1 MWKFM
6 LQIGLSSDPYICIPC
21 IINTAKENV
30 VARRL
35 DGYDVSAN
43 FIFDFMLIYNK
54 KTKIRIKR
62 IEVPVGR
69 LNYLILTNDHHIL
82 QEQEMKITYT
92 AFKYHEDGEQLGQI
106 FINTI
111 SHSFDLKTFLFRSHD
126 QQYHCVI
133 NNKFHLG
140 PINLKY
146 NIWQSS
152 SVLLDHHQDA
162 LQQLQLI
169 NEEEVTVDYQ
179 IMFKNDNNEE
189 EEEEEEGKTNWLPH
203 HINGEES
210 VVISLYK
217 FEQLPPTSFH
227 TTFTSNEFA
236 DAARNKNRMLK
247 RRFSVRYRADE
258 DDDYSVNTIEH
269 TLNERLSIMLMCRNK
284 KILAI
289 KLIVV
294 V

>member
-30 VARRL
+30 VCRRL
-35 DGYDVSAN
+35 DGYDVSSN

-54 KTKIRIKR
+54 KTKVRIKR

-69 LNYLILTNDHHIL
+69 LNYMILTNDHHIL
-82 QEQEMKITYT
+82 QDQEMKITYT

-111 SHSFDLKTFLFRSHD
+111 SHSFDLKTFLFRSND

-140 PINLKY
+140 PINSKH

-152 SVLLDHHQDA
+152 PVLLDHHHQDT
-162 LQQLQLI
+162 LQQQLHFI
-169 NEEEVTVDYQ
+169 NEEEVMVDYQ
-179 IMFKNDNNEE
+179 IMFKKEDD
-189 EEEEEEGKTNWLPH
+189 EEEGNTNWLPH
-203 HINGEES
+203 CINDGEES

-227 TTFTSNEFA
+227 TTFTANEFVA
-236 DAARNKNRMLK
+236 TAANKNRMLK
-247 RRFSVRYRADE
+247 RRFSVRYRGDD

-269 TLNERLSIMLMCRNK
+269 TLNERLSVMLMYRNK

-294 V
+294 VV